1 MALKV
6 HVGSQNPLK
15 AEAVRRVFSR
25 ILGPVGELEVSLV
38 KVEPGVPKEPFG
50 EEIAL
55 GAVRRAKEA
64 LKGADFGVGIE
75 AGLVWNE
82 ALQVYFDVQF
92 CAILDQEGRL
102 TVGHGSGFV
111 YPPKVIEEVVKK
123 GRAVGEV
130 MSELTGIPEIGRK
143 AGSVGYLSKGA
154 LTRTELTEQA
164 VLAAMIPRIRPEL
177 Y

>member
-15 AEAVRRVFSR
+15 AKAVRRVFSR
-25 ILGPVGELEVSLV
+25 LLDPVELEVSLV

-50 EEIAL
+50 EEIPL

-92 CAILDQEGRL
+92 CAILDQKGRL
-102 TVGHGSGFV
+102 TFGHGSGFV
-111 YPPKVIEEVVKK
+111 YPPKVIEEVKR

-177 Y
+177 YL